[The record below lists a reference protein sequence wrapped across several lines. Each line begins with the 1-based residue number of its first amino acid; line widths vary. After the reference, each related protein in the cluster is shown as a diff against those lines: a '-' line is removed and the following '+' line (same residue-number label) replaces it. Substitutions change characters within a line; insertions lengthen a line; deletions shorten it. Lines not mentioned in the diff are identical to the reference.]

1 MITTESYGCDKHG
14 EDAYQGCA
22 MCDLETLRERL
33 HEAELV
39 AASWKREAE
48 LNEQAANESSGYAK
62 RLADYE
68 TLKRAIN
75 ESGDCLPTCDSY
87 AHDDH
92 CPNVNMHVVLQDQQR
107 EVESLRSRLAKLQGG
122 EACCVTHGEGACQLT
137 CAKCNDELR
146 SQLAEAE
153 YQWKYWMGVAD
164 DNGIKSIKARLA
176 EVEAGRDFLFASR
189 DTERSAAALAIE
201 ELGARLVK
209 AEALLREIY
218 SYAED
223 QGMETLM
230 DMIDA
235 HLARE
240 EKP

>member
-62 RLADYE
+62 RLA
-68 TLKRAIN
+68 AI
-75 ESGDCLPTCDSY
+75 EHGGVCIWCGDAIELTGKDMAS
-87 AHDDH
+87 AVEWARKHDAE
-92 CPNVNMHVVLQDQQR
+92 CPDNP
-107 EVESLRSRLAKLQGG
+107 LRSRLAK
-122 EACCVTHGEGACQLT
+122 T
-137 CAKCNDELR
+137 
-146 SQLAEAE
+146 
-153 YQWKYWMGVAD
+153 
-164 DNGIKSIKARLA
+164 
-176 EVEAGRDFLFASR
+176 
-189 DTERSAAALAIE
+189 
-201 ELGARLVK
+201 
-209 AEALLREIY
+209 EALLRDIY

-230 DMIDA
+230 DMIDRIDA
-235 HLARE
+235 TLRGTAQTMI
-240 EKP
+240 